1 MAHTSRVP
9 VRGGDVHSMQRA
21 EDFFHAL
28 GASIM
33 KREKSSLHAAVSH
46 PDGFDISVLVQ
57 YFATGT
63 EEVLVLRR
71 CSGDPTLFG
80 MIGGMLAE
88 IGADQGTTPRCF
100 YDGQMLP
107 RISRTY
113 SPPLADVPY
122 LCLDAGNLKRK
133 LAEM

>member
-1 MAHTSRVP
+1 
-9 VRGGDVHSMQRA
+9 MQEA
-21 EDFFHAL
+21 EDFFHGL
-28 GASIM
+28 GASIK
-33 KREKSSLHAAVSH
+33 KREARSLHAAVSH
-46 PDGFDISVLVQ
+46 PDGFDSSVLVQ
-57 YFATGT
+57 YFGTGT

-71 CSGDPTLFG
+71 CSGDPTLFA
-80 MIGGMLAE
+80 MIGGMLNQLGTE
-88 IGADQGTTPRCF
+88 QGATPRHF

-122 LCLDAGNLKRK
+122 LCLDGGNLKRK

>member
-1 MAHTSRVP
+1 MRPP
-9 VRGGDVHSMQRA
+9 VR
-21 EDFFHAL
+21 EDCRIKYVQQCGSHQTTL
-28 GASIM
+28 
-33 KREKSSLHAAVSH
+33 SH
-46 PDGFDISVLVQ
+46 PDGFESSILVQ
-57 YFATGT
+57 YVATGT

-71 CSGDPTLFG
+71 CSGDPTLFA
-80 MIGGMLAE
+80 MIGGMLNQLGAE
-88 IGADQGTTPRCF
+88 QGATPRCF